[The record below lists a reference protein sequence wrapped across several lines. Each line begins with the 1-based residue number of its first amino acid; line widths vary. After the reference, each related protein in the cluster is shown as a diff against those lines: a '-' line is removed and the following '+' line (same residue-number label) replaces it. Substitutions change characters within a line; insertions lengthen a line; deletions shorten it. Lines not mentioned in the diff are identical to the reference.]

1 MGTFRYV
8 ANEFESMFF
17 LIIQDLRSKF
27 TTQRV
32 AKVFSFTLNI
42 RGPFNGL
49 RAANADSS
57 VGMRLKEQNQSP
69 QDYELHSNDF
79 SKPVG
84 KSRSRKYPQGFFF
97 LFYCSQH

>member
-1 MGTFRYV
+1 MNLKV
-8 ANEFESMFF
+8 CFF
-17 LIIQDLRSKF
+17 LIIQDLRPKF

-57 VGMRLKEQNQSP
+57 VGMMRLLKEQNQSP
-69 QDYELHSNDF
+69 QDYE
-79 SKPVG
+79 
-84 KSRSRKYPQGFFF
+84 
-97 LFYCSQH
+97 

>member
-1 MGTFRYV
+1 MNLKV
-8 ANEFESMFF
+8 CFF

-42 RGPFNGL
+42 RRPFNGL

-57 VGMRLKEQNQSP
+57 VGMMRLKEQN
-69 QDYELHSNDF
+69 
-79 SKPVG
+79 
-84 KSRSRKYPQGFFF
+84 
-97 LFYCSQH
+97 